1 MSMSINQHFSPSR
14 LLQFALP
21 SIIMMMFMSLY
32 TIVDGIFIS
41 RFIGSN
47 ALSSLNIVFPVICIV
62 TAIGTML
69 ATGGNAIISKYLGE
83 GKRREAK
90 ECLTMFVVVG
100 VAVSIV
106 VLIFTHLFL
115 TPVCYFLGSNEVL
128 LADCEKYLA
137 TAISFAP
144 ACMLQS
150 LFQSY
155 LVTAE
160 KPHLGLFLTIGAG
173 ILNAFLDYFL
183 IAVCRLG
190 MTGAALATA
199 LAQAVG
205 GLMVLV
211 YLFGFSRTLH
221 LYRLKISMKSLHLT
235 CRNTGY
241 MIQLGASAM
250 LGELAIACMMLVGN
264 YAFIRMLKE
273 DGVAAYSVACYCL
286 PIVFMI
292 ANAIAQSAQPI
303 ISYNYG
309 TGNAAR
315 VHETFRLSLKTAFI
329 SGLTAFAVM
338 YVFCPYIV
346 AMFLEPGC
354 PAYGIATKGIPYFAS
369 GFICFALNIAWIGYY
384 QSIELARKAMLFMLL
399 RGIILMSICFL
410 ALPHLL
416 GEKGLWA
423 AVPCAELIIFI
434 ALTIDYQYRHK
445 ICRVVE

>member
-1 MSMSINQHFSPSR
+1 MIMSMSINQHFSPCR

-90 ECLTMFVVVG
+90 ECLTMFVVIG

-199 LAQAVG
+199 TAP
-205 GLMVLV
+205 
-211 YLFGFSRTLH
+211 
-221 LYRLKISMKSLHLT
+221 
-235 CRNTGY
+235 
-241 MIQLGASAM
+241 
-250 LGELAIACMMLVGN
+250 LVGMSILSMHFWKKKN
-264 YAFIRMLKE
+264 QFHLVKTRIHLKTAVDICRLGVSSLVAELSSGIVILVFNMLTLKFS
-273 DGVAAYSVACYCL
+273 GTTGLAAYSILANIALVLVAIFTGIGQGIQPIVSSHPGKNGAPVRHQVRRYALSTAVLMALIAYLVVFVFAVPIADLFNKDKDPLLTSMAAEGMRIYFVSLFFSGINMVSATYLSASDQPVPGFIISILRGLVLILPIAFLLAALFGMTGIWLCL
-286 PIVFMI
+286 PVTEAIVCI
-292 ANAIAQSAQPI
+292 
-303 ISYNYG
+303 
-309 TGNAAR
+309 
-315 VHETFRLSLKTAFI
+315 VTFF
-329 SGLTAFAVM
+329 
-338 YVFCPYIV
+338 
-346 AMFLEPGC
+346 FL
-354 PAYGIATKGIPYFAS
+354 
-369 GFICFALNIAWIGYY
+369 
-384 QSIELARKAMLFMLL
+384 RKF
-399 RGIILMSICFL
+399 
-410 ALPHLL
+410 
-416 GEKGLWA
+416 
-423 AVPCAELIIFI
+423 
-434 ALTIDYQYRHK
+434 
-445 ICRVVE
+445 